1 MTTERELTSVVPQ
14 AIDAAA
20 LEAMRQDIAAIK
32 SALLGATD
40 GSRLG
45 LHSRVSALEN
55 QWGKVYALMSL
66 PVGALVVIAVNTVF
80 GGKHP

>member
-1 MTTERELTSVVPQ
+1 VTTDRELTVPQ
-14 AIDAAA
+14 AHPDPAI
-20 LEAMRQDIAAIK
+20 EAMRQDIAAIK

-45 LHSRVSALEN
+45 LHARVTALEN
-55 QWGKVYALMSL
+55 QWGKVYALMSI
-66 PVGALVVIAVNTVF
+66 PVGALLMIAVNSVF

>member
-1 MTTERELTSVVPQ
+1 VTTDRELTVPQ
-14 AIDAAA
+14 AHPDPVID
-20 LEAMRQDIAAIK
+20 AMRQDIAAIK

-45 LHSRVSALEN
+45 LHARVTAIEN
-55 QWGKVYALMSL
+55 QWGKVYALMSI
-66 PVGALVVIAVNTVF
+66 PVGALLMIAVNSVF

>member
-1 MTTERELTSVVPQ
+1 MTDRELTVPQ
-14 AIDAAA
+14 APGPHDFAKMQ
-20 LEAMRQDIAAIK
+20 EDIAAIK
-32 SALLGATD
+32 SALLGSTD

-45 LHSRVSALEN
+45 LNARVTALEN

>member
-1 MTTERELTSVVPQ
+1 MTTDRELTIPQ
-14 AIDAAA
+14 AHPDPVI
-20 LEAMRQDIAAIK
+20 EAMRKDIAEIK

-45 LHSRVSALEN
+45 LNARVSSLEN

-66 PVGALVVIAVNTVF
+66 PVGALVVIAVNTLF

>member
-1 MTTERELTSVVPQ
+1 MTTDRELTVPQ
-14 AIDAAA
+14 AHPDPAI
-20 LEAMRQDIAAIK
+20 EQMRQDVAAIK

-45 LHSRVSALEN
+45 LHARVTALEN
-55 QWGKVYALMSL
+55 QWGKVYALMSI
-66 PVGALVVIAVNTVF
+66 PVGALLMIAVNSIF

>member
-1 MTTERELTSVVPQ
+1 MTDRLEHIVPQ
-14 AIDAAA
+14 AHNDPTI
-20 LEAMRQDIAAIK
+20 EAMRRDIAEIK

-45 LHSRVSALEN
+45 INARLTALEN
-55 QWGKVYALMSL
+55 QWGKVYALMSI
-66 PVGALVVIAVNTVF
+66 PVGALIVIATNSIF